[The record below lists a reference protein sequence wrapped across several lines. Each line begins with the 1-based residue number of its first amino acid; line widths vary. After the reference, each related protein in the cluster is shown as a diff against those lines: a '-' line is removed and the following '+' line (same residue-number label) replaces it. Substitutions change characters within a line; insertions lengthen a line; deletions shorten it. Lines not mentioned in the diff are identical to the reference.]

1 MRQYKNI
8 ETHSKS
14 QTVRQQIVTMKPLL
28 FALALVALATCGHAQ
43 TNYCDPVLC
52 RTKGPHIACNGLA
65 TLAAD
70 CGPGGIEKPLDAAQ
84 QALVLD
90 LHNRLRSKVA
100 SGQQNYSSSVFYP
113 SAARMATLRWDNE
126 LAAIA
131 AANVRRCQYGHDKCR
146 NTPQYSNAGQNI
158 ANLAFQNTNYV
169 DSDVIRD
176 FINDWYSEYAVA
188 NPALMAS
195 YPKGYTGPAIGH
207 FTQIV
212 SDRCTAVGCAMVRYV
227 DGDGWTNQNLV
238 CNYAITQITSQPIY
252 VAGSAC
258 SQCATGC
265 NPKYPGLCNPE
276 EKIFPKP

>member
-1 MRQYKNI
+1 
-8 ETHSKS
+8 
-14 QTVRQQIVTMKPLL
+14 MKPLL

-195 YPKGYTGPAIGH
+195 YPKGYTGPLLVTLPRSCRTGVRPWVARWFG
-207 FTQIV
+207 TW
-212 SDRCTAVGCAMVRYV
+212 TAMGGPTRT
-227 DGDGWTNQNLV
+227 W
-238 CNYAITQITSQPIY
+238 
-252 VAGSAC
+252 
-258 SQCATGC
+258 CATMPSPRLRASRSTWPVPLARSVPPDAIQSTRDC
-265 NPKYPGLCNPE
+265 ATRRRRSSRNRKLTSCIKHP
-276 EKIFPKP
+276 